1 MNKTIAVIGGGV
13 AGLAAAAALNQ
24 LGYRVLLYEKEA
36 STGGNVR
43 NWDRLFPSG
52 RHAVEVANELE
63 SSIAGNTEIFT
74 GTMVTSVS
82 QSDGIFHVQAFGPV
96 RNADAVLI
104 TTGFE
109 LFDARKKEE
118 YGYGI
123 FENVITSADLEK
135 MFTLQGKPVLAN
147 GAEPKKVA
155 FIHCV
160 GSRDEKVNNPWCSRV
175 CCVTAV
181 KQAIEVREALPDCEV
196 YNFYMD
202 LRMFGTGYE
211 QLYKQAQVKGVNFI
225 RGRLSEANETRTHQ
239 VMIKAEDTLVSKPLQ
254 LTVDLVVLMAGMTPV
269 KSTLPI
275 LDSLGLIVNEDGF
288 AEVANAHTAS
298 TLTMKKGV
306 FVAGACSGPANITE
320 SVNEARAA
328 ALQIHNYFIGGID
341 SSPVF

>member
-1 MNKTIAVIGGGV
+1 MNKTVAVIGGGV

-36 STGGNVR
+36 LTGGNVR
-43 NWDRLFPSG
+43 NWDRLFPSA
-52 RHAVEVANELE
+52 RRAVEVVDELA
-63 SSIAGNTEIFT
+63 SSITGQTEIFT
-74 GTMVTSVS
+74 GTFVSSINSTNGLFEIETS
-82 QSDGIFHVQAFGPV
+82 GNTG
-96 RNADAVLI
+96 NADAVLL

-109 LFDARKKEE
+109 MFDARKKEE

-135 MFTLQGKPVLAN
+135 MFASFGKPVMAN
-147 GAEPKKVA
+147 GSEPKKVA

-160 GSRDEKVNNPWCSRV
+160 GSRDEKVNKPYCSKV

-211 QLYKQAQVKGVNFI
+211 QLYKEAQVKGVNFI

-239 VMIKAEDTLVSKPLQ
+239 VMIKAEDTLISRPLQ
-254 LTVDLVVLMAGMTPV
+254 LTVDMVVLMAGMSPV
-269 KSTLPI
+269 KSTMPI
-275 LDSLGLIVNEDGF
+275 LEALGLNVNEDGF
-288 AEVANAHTAS
+288 AGIANAHTGS
-298 TLTMKKGV
+298 TLTLKKGV
-306 FVAGACSGPANITE
+306 FVAGACSGPANITD
-320 SVNEARAA
+320 SVNEARVA
-328 ALQIHNYFIGGID
+328 ALQIHQYLGGA
-341 SSPVF
+341 

>member
-1 MNKTIAVIGGGV
+1 MNKIVAVIGSGV
-13 AGLAAAAALNQ
+13 AGLAAAAALNK
-24 LGYRVLLYEKEA
+24 LGYRVSLFEKEA

-52 RHAVEVANELE
+52 RHAMDIVNELE
-63 SSIAGNTEIFT
+63 SSINSNTQIHT
-74 GTMVTSVS
+74 GTLVTSIS
-82 QSDGIFHVQAFGPV
+82 HSNGIFQLETSGNAC
-96 RNADAVLI
+96 NADAVLI

-123 FENVITSADLEK
+123 FDNVITSADLEK
-135 MFTLQGKPVLAN
+135 MFTLYGKPLLAN
-147 GAEPKKVA
+147 GEEPKKVA

-160 GSRDEKVNNPWCSRV
+160 GSRDEKVNNPYCSRV

-181 KQAIEVREALPDCEV
+181 KQAIEVKELLPECDV

-211 QLYKQAQVKGVNFI
+211 QLYKEAQVKGVNFI

-239 VMIKAEDTLVSKPLQ
+239 VMIKAEDTLVSRPLQ
-254 LTVDLVVLMAGMTPV
+254 LTVDMVVLMTGMTPV
-269 KSTLPI
+269 KSTLSI
-275 LDSLGLIVNEDGF
+275 LDSIGLKTNSDGF
-288 AEVANAHTAS
+288 ADIENAHTGS
-298 TLTMKKGV
+298 TNSIIKGI
-306 FVAGACSGPANITE
+306 FVAGACTGPGNITE

-328 ALQIHNYFIGGID
+328 ALQIHTYLAGNRG
-341 SSPVF
+341 

>member
-1 MNKTIAVIGGGV
+1 MNKTVAVVGGGV

-24 LGYRVLLYEKEA
+24 LAYRVLLFEKEA
-36 STGGNVR
+36 ETGGNVR
-43 NWDRLFPSG
+43 NWDRLFPSA
-52 RHAVEVANELE
+52 RKVAEVVDEL
-63 SSIAGNTEIFT
+63 SSSLTGDTEIYTDTFVNSVKSVNGLFQIVTTGNTA
-74 GTMVTSVS
+74 
-82 QSDGIFHVQAFGPV
+82 DA
-96 RNADAVLI
+96 NADAVLL

-123 FENVITSADLEK
+123 YENVITSADLEK
-135 MFTLQGKPVLAN
+135 MFALYGKPVMAD

-160 GSRDEKVNNPWCSRV
+160 GSRDEKVNKPYCSKV
-175 CCVTAV
+175 CCITAV
-181 KQAIEVREALPDCEV
+181 KQAVEVREALPGCEV

-211 QLYKQAQVKGVNFI
+211 QLYKEAQVKGVNFI

-239 VMIKAEDTLVSKPLQ
+239 VMIKAEDTLVSRPLQ
-254 LTVDLVVLMAGMTPV
+254 LTVDMVILMAGMSPG

-275 LDSLGLIVNEDGF
+275 LEALGLNVNEDGF
-288 AEVANAHTAS
+288 AGIANAHTGS
-298 TLTMKKGV
+298 TLTLTKGV
-306 FVAGACSGPANITE
+306 FVAGACSGPANITD

-328 ALQIHNYFIGGID
+328 ALQIHRYLGG
-341 SSPVF
+341 S